1 MSSSLFLYSNLEYG
15 HEYDLYTDRELIKKF
30 NKGNDHAEK
39 CMLKRY
45 FYLIRRII
53 NSSYIM
59 GCGKDDLLQESMIG
73 LVKAMKSYDDKFNV
87 SFKSYAEI
95 CIRRQ
100 ILTALRKSK
109 NYESVYK
116 ISLFDCF
123 DDEDYFWGQLSDAS
137 FNPEDILIYEE
148 EKNSFM
154 EFTSLYLSEYE
165 KSVLQEYSSGKTY
178 REIAEVLKTDLKSVD
193 NALQR
198 VKKKIDSKKALIFT

>member
-1 MSSSLFLYSNLEYG
+1 MSSSLFLYTNLEYG
-15 HEYDLYTDRELIKKF
+15 QEYDLYTDRELIKKL
-30 NKGNDHAEK
+30 NNGNDQAEK

-53 NSSYIM
+53 NTFYTM

-73 LVKAMKSYDDKFNV
+73 LVRAMKSYDDKFDV

-109 NYESVYK
+109 YYEKVYK
-116 ISLFDCF
+116 ISPVNYFDNGDCLF
-123 DDEDYFWGQLSDAS
+123 EQLSDDS
-137 FNPEDILIYEE
+137 FNPEDIIIFKE

-154 EFTSLYLSEYE
+154 ESASLYLSEYE
-165 KSVLQEYSSGKTY
+165 KSVLQEYSNGKTY
-178 REIAEVLKTDLKSVD
+178 KEIADALETDLKSVD

-198 VKKKIDSKKALIFT
+198 VKKKIGGNRTLNLT